1 MTRNT
6 TRSIARRAGLA
17 ALAGGVLLAAGGCVL
32 TVTSGVQPEIKVTCP
47 DRTVQA
53 VVKNT
58 DSVAHRYTVTVAV
71 RHDEMTEDVLLSSES
86 VAAGRAWL
94 RRGRITNMY
103 NAPSRYTAVNA
114 PWAMTPWAVG

>member
-17 ALAGGVLLAAGGCVL
+17 ALAGGVLLVAGGCVL

-86 VAAGRAWL
+86 VAAGSTTTL
-94 RRGRITNMY
+94 RETIQTEEPIGCTLKGVQSF
-103 NAPSRYTAVNA
+103 P
-114 PWAMTPWAVG
+114 G